1 MNSPF
6 ASGVFPEPGECF
18 RTGGRTVTETDI
30 VQFAALTGD
39 MHPQHTDAAWAS
51 RSHFG
56 SRIAHGML
64 LLSYAL
70 GLVPLDPE
78 RVVALRRLS
87 DAVFKRPVHIGDT
100 VHIEGRIESI
110 KAIDEHLALVRSHWR
125 ILNQDSL
132 VVAHAR
138 LELLMRH
145 ARDATHAAAQGHTMD
160 NDRPS
165 RMMA

>member
-1 MNSPF
+1 MSSLF
-6 ASGVFPEPGECF
+6 ASEALPERGACF
-18 RTGGRTVTETDI
+18 STGGRTVTEADI

-51 RSHFG
+51 RSRFG

-78 RVVALRRLS
+78 RVVALRGLS

-100 VHIEGRIESI
+100 IHVEGQIESI
-110 KAIDEHLALVRSHWR
+110 KVMDEQLALVGSRWR

-138 LELLMRH
+138 LELLMRQVC
-145 ARDATHAAAQGHTMD
+145 DETGAALAHVTED
-160 NDRPS
+160 DRTPRTS
-165 RMMA
+165 A